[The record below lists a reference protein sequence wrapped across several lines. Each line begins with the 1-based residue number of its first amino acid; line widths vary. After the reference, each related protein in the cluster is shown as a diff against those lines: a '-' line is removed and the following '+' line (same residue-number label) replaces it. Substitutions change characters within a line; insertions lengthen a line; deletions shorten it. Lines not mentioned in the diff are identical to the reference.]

1 MMSKQVEVYINNVPQ
16 FVEDSITLEQV
27 LKNINVNNNGIAIAV
42 NNAVIPKQEWSTK
55 KIKEKDKI
63 LIIKA
68 TQGG

>member
-1 MMSKQVEVYINNVPQ
+1 MSKQVEVYINNVPQ